1 MESHH
6 VERTVYEYGNSQL
19 VYSLS
24 GEIIQALRK
33 YFPDAWESLYALP
46 VVRLLDPVPLK

>member
-33 YFPDAWESLYALP
+33 HFPDTPIRGLWGNPFTHCQL
-46 VVRLLDPVPLK
+46 